1 MKFYLLS
8 LFIVIQF
15 GTFGQTITGRIFD
28 ETTGESLD
36 YVNIRVVGKNIG
48 GISAMG
54 GEFSIDVSKT
64 QKTDTLKFSYIGYET
79 FSLVFGKDDLVSRHI
94 IKLKP
99 KSTELIEVTIVSKNE
114 FHRLGN
120 QKVDRTYT
128 GWGDFKS
135 LKGRIR
141 GMLIE
146 GAECPVKVKSL
157 SFRINHNEWD
167 SVAFRINFLKVENG
181 RPSETIL
188 DKNIFVVTSKKHK
201 WVNIDLNDQN
211 IILCNTV
218 IATLEWVDAWGKIG
232 EFNNLLTLS
241 FGKDSGYTFSQEA
254 GQEFGSLSFNKNSL
268 AIYIEVYGD

>member
-1 MKFYLLS
+1 MKFYVLP

-15 GTFGQTITGRIFD
+15 GTFGQTITGRIVD
-28 ETTGESLD
+28 EATGESLD
-36 YVNIRVVGKNIG
+36 YVNIRVVGKNTG
-48 GISAMG
+48 GISARG
-54 GEFSIDVSKT
+54 GEFSIDVSKA
-64 QKTDTLKFSYIGYET
+64 QKNDTLKFSYIGYET
-79 FSLVFGKDDLVSRHI
+79 FSILFGKIDLVSSHT

-99 KSTELIEVTIVSKNE
+99 KSTELNEVTIVTKNE
-114 FHRLGN
+114 FHQLGI
-120 QKVDRTYT
+120 QKVDRKYT
-128 GWGDFKS
+128 GWGDFES

-141 GMLIE
+141 GLLIE

-201 WVNIDLNDQN
+201 WVNIDLNDHN
-211 IILCNTV
+211 IILCSKI
-218 IATLEWVDAWGKIG
+218 IATLEWVDAWGAIG
-232 EFNNLLTLS
+232 EFSNLLTFSL
-241 FGKDSGYTFSQEA
+241 GKDSGYTFSQEA
-254 GQEFGSLSFNKNSL
+254 GQERGSLSFDKNSL